1 MSSWDGSATISTF
14 LTLEELSSAPGKN
27 DKKHETPVLEQAAE
41 ARDKGY
47 DAICLPLTTEKWK
60 KRWSDM
66 CLLPTGSD
74 RDTQIL
80 AEQQAEA
87 WRSKP
92 CFLQDEVTITRLGEW
107 DFVNKK
113 IENLD

>member
-1 MSSWDGSATISTF
+1 MSSWDGSATISTL
-14 LTLEELSSAPGKN
+14 LTLEELWNAPKNN
-27 DKKHETPVLEQAAE
+27 DKKRQTPVLEQSAA

-47 DAICLPLTTEKWK
+47 DSICLPLTTPKWK

-66 CLLPTGSD
+66 CLLPAGSD
-74 RDTQIL
+74 RDTQIS

-92 CFLQDEVTITRLGEW
+92 CFLQDEVTITRLGQYV
-107 DFVNKK
+107 FANK
-113 IENLD
+113 I

>member
-14 LTLEELSSAPGKN
+14 LTLEELSDLSKN
-27 DKKHETPVLEQAAE
+27 TDNGYQTPVLGRLKE
-41 ARDKGY
+41 AHDIGY
-47 DAICLPLTTEKWK
+47 DAICIPLTTEKWK

-66 CLLPTGSD
+66 CLLPIGSE
-74 RDTQIL
+74 RDVQIS

-92 CFLQDEVTITRLGEW
+92 CFLQDEVTITRLG
-107 DFVNKK
+107 K
-113 IENLD
+113 